1 MDIQP
6 SKAPQKR
13 KLAHQRAFLGAF
25 EESGCI
31 RRAAKA
37 AGITRAA
44 HYKWLRDDDAYAA
57 AFKES
62 QRAAAEYLESE
73 AVQRATKGWLEPIF
87 YQGRVCAH
95 VRRYSDSLLAML
107 LRAAMPEKYGVQRK
121 EISGPPEAPRQAQ
134 VEVVIVSPDGTR
146 KALEDWRSSSSLD

>member
-13 KLAHQRAFLGAF
+13 KSAHQRAFLKAF

-37 AGITRAA
+37 AGITRGA
-44 HYKWLRDDDAYAA
+44 HYKWLDDDAYKS
-57 AFKES
+57 AFKEAQLS
-62 QRAAAEYLESE
+62 AGDYLESV
-73 AVQRATKGWLEPIF
+73 AVVRATKGWLEPVF
-87 YQGRVCAH
+87 YQGQVCAH
-95 VRRYSDSLLAML
+95 IRRYSDSLLAML
-107 LRAAMPEKYGVQRK
+107 LRGAKPEKYGVQRK
-121 EISGPPEAPRQAQ
+121 EISGPPEAPTQAQ
-134 VEVVIVSPDGTR
+134 VEVVIVQPDGSR